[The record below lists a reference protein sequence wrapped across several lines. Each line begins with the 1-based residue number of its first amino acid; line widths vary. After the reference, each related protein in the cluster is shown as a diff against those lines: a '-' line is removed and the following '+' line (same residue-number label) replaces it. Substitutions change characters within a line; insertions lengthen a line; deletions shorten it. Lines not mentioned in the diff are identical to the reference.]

1 MCNMPIPKILHQMWI
16 GPKPAPTHL
25 MDTWRDKHPDF
36 EYIRWSE
43 SELQVRGFVSE
54 CSDQIDA
61 MSEIN
66 GKADIYRWEIL
77 YKYGGIFVDADSVC
91 VEPFD
96 ETFLARTAFAGFEN
110 ETIRKGLVATGTMG
124 FVPGYPLCRAAIDQI
139 RNDPIDDTKRAWYT
153 VGPGLLTRLLGV
165 GKYRDF
171 TVYPSFY
178 FIPVHF
184 TGMTYVG
191 HKRVYAHQIWG
202 NTKSLYD
209 KPAPLPLEFPSEP
222 TRWVSMLIPSYNTKR
237 EYIRECLESIRCQ
250 TGMFWIELVWINDG
264 SSSEATVELEQ
275 ELVRFQK
282 TTRFI
287 KVKYIRRDENI
298 GISRSLRQGILE
310 CSHELIFRMDSDDAM
325 LPDRL
330 KCQLEFMDSTP
341 DCVVCGTNIMT
352 FDGSKQTNHP
362 PVIRNTVPVHKS
374 DWFMNHPTLCLKRS
388 AVLAVGNYGEVENGH
403 EDRDLELKLLEKYG
417 VVYNIP
423 ECHLKYRLRN

>member
-1 MCNMPIPKILHQMWI
+1 MSIPRILHQIWI
-16 GPKPAPTHL
+16 GPKPAPIHL

-43 SELQVRGFVSE
+43 SELVKRGFVSE
-54 CSDQIDA
+54 CAEQIDA
-61 MSEIN
+61 MPEIN

-77 YKYGGIFVDADSVC
+77 HKYGGIFVDADSVC

-124 FVPGYPLCRAAIDQI
+124 FVPGYPLCRTAIDQT
-139 RNDPIDDTKRAWYT
+139 RGSPIDISRRAWYT
-153 VGPGLLTRLLGV
+153 VGPGLLTRLLGA

-184 TGMTYVG
+184 TGMTYIG

-209 KPAPLPLEFPSEP
+209 KPTPLPLEVPLEP
-222 TRWVSMLIPSYNTKR
+222 TRWVSMLVPSYNTKR
-237 EYIRECLESIRCQ
+237 EYVRECLESIRAQ
-250 TGMFWIELVWINDG
+250 NGAFQIELVWINDG
-264 SSSEATVELEQ
+264 STIEETVELEQ
-275 ELVRFQK
+275 ELVRFQR
-282 TTRFI
+282 TTRYI
-287 KVKYIRRDENI
+287 KVKYIRRDENY
-298 GISRSLRQGILE
+298 GISRSLRQGINE
-310 CSHELIFRMDSDDAM
+310 CSHEIVFRMDSDDVM
-325 LPDRL
+325 LPDRM
-330 KCQLEFMDSTP
+330 KFQLEFMDANP
-341 DCVVCGTNIMT
+341 DCVICGTNIVA
-352 FDGSKQTNHP
+352 FDGTTRTNHP
-362 PVIRNTVPVHKS
+362 QIIRSMDPKPN
-374 DWFMNHPTLCLKRS
+374 WFMNHPTLCLKRS
-388 AVLAVGNYGEVENGH
+388 AVLAVGNYGEIENGH

-423 ECHLKYRLRN
+423 ECLVKYRIRAG

>member
-1 MCNMPIPKILHQMWI
+1 MPIPKIIHQLWI
-16 GPKPAPTHL
+16 GPKPAPTDL

-54 CSDQIDA
+54 CQSQIDA
-61 MSEIN
+61 MPEIN

-77 YKYGGIFVDADSVC
+77 HKYGGIFVDADSVC

-139 RNDPIDDTKRAWYT
+139 RSSPIDTTKRAWYT
-153 VGPGLLTRLLGV
+153 VGPGLLTRLLGA

-184 TGMTYVG
+184 TGVSYIG

-209 KPAPLPLEFPSEP
+209 KLIPLPLELPPEP
-222 TRWVSMLIPSYNTKR
+222 TRWVSMLMPSYNTKR

-250 TGMFWIELVWINDG
+250 NGAFCIDLVWINDG
-264 SSSEATVELEQ
+264 SSIEATVELEQ
-275 ELVRFQK
+275 ELVRFQR
-282 TTRFI
+282 TARFI
-287 KVKYIRRDENI
+287 KVKYIRRDKNY
-298 GISRSLRQGILE
+298 GVSRSLRQGILE
-310 CSHELIFRMDSDDAM
+310 CSHELVFRMDSDDVM
-325 LPDRL
+325 MPDRM
-330 KCQLEFMDSTP
+330 KRQLEFIDNNP
-341 DCVVCGTNIMT
+341 DCVVCGTDIIT
-352 FDGSKQTNHP
+352 FDGTKWTNHP
-362 PVIRNTVPVHKS
+362 PVIRNKDAGLP

-388 AVLAVGNYGEVENGH
+388 AALAVGNYGEIENGH

-423 ECHLKYRLRN
+423 ERLVKYRLRV

>member
-1 MCNMPIPKILHQMWI
+1 
-16 GPKPAPTHL
+16 
-25 MDTWRDKHPDF
+25 
-36 EYIRWSE
+36 
-43 SELQVRGFVSE
+43 
-54 CSDQIDA
+54 

-77 YKYGGIFVDADSVC
+77 HKYGGIFVDADSIC

-139 RNDPIDDTKRAWYT
+139 RDSPIDVTKRAWFT
-153 VGPGLLTRLLGV
+153 VGPGLLTRLLGA
-165 GKYRDF
+165 GKYSDF

-178 FIPVHF
+178 FIPSHF
-184 TGMTYVG
+184 TGMTYLG

-209 KPAPLPLEFPSEP
+209 KPAPLSSELPAEP

-237 EYIRECLESIRCQ
+237 EYVRECLESIRCQ
-250 TGMFWIELVWINDG
+250 NGAFCIELVWINDG
-264 SSSEATVELEQ
+264 SSDETTVELEQ
-275 ELVRFQK
+275 ELVRFRR
-282 TTRFI
+282 TSRFI
-287 KVKYIRRDENI
+287 KVKYIRRDNNI
-298 GISRSLRQGILE
+298 GISGSLRQGILE
-310 CSHELIFRMDSDDAM
+310 CSHEIVFRMDSDDVM
-325 LPDRL
+325 LPDRM
-330 KCQLEFMDSTP
+330 KRQLEFIDTHP
-341 DCVVCGTNIMT
+341 DCVVCGTDIVT
-352 FDGSKQTNHP
+352 FDGTKWTNHP
-362 PVIRNTVPVHKS
+362 PIISNKDPDPKP

-417 VVYNIP
+417 VVYNIS
-423 ECHLKYRLRN
+423 ERLVKYRLRN

>member
-1 MCNMPIPKILHQMWI
+1 MPIPKIIHQIWI
-16 GPKPAPTHL
+16 GPKPAPTDL

-43 SELQVRGFVSE
+43 TELVERGFVSE
-54 CSDQIDA
+54 CQSQIDD
-61 MSEIN
+61 MPEIN

-77 YKYGGIFVDADSVC
+77 HKYGGIFVDADSVC

-124 FVPGYPLCRAAIDQI
+124 FVPGYPLCRTAIDQI
-139 RNDPIDDTKRAWYT
+139 SNSQIDTTRRAWYT
-153 VGPGLLTRLLGV
+153 VGPGLLTRLLGA

-184 TGMTYVG
+184 TGVSYIG

-209 KPAPLPLEFPSEP
+209 KPTPLALELPPEP

-237 EYIRECLESIRCQ
+237 EYVRECLESIRSQ
-250 TGMFWIELVWINDG
+250 NGAFYIELVWINDG
-264 SSSEATVELEQ
+264 SSTESTVELEQ
-275 ELVRFQK
+275 ELVRFQR
-282 TTRFI
+282 TSRFI
-287 KVKYIRRDENI
+287 KLKYIRRDTNY
-298 GISRSLRQGILE
+298 GVSRTLRQGINE
-310 CSHELIFRMDSDDAM
+310 CSHEIVFRMDSDDSM
-325 LPDRL
+325 MPDRM
-330 KCQLEFMDSTP
+330 KRQLEFMDSNL
-341 DCVVCGTNIMT
+341 DCVVCGTDIIT
-352 FDGSKQTNHP
+352 FDGTKGTNHP
-362 PVIRNTVPVHKS
+362 PIIRNKETDLP

-388 AVLAVGNYGEVENGH
+388 AVLAVGNYGEIENGH

-423 ECHLKYRLRN
+423 ERLVKYRFNSRQS

>member
-1 MCNMPIPKILHQMWI
+1 MPIPKIIHQIWI
-16 GPKPAPTHL
+16 GPKPSPTHL

-54 CSDQIDA
+54 CADQIDA
-61 MSEIN
+61 MPEIN

-77 YKYGGIFVDADSVC
+77 HKYGGIFVDADSVC

-139 RNDPIDDTKRAWYT
+139 RNEPIDVTKRAWFT
-153 VGPGLLTRLLGV
+153 VGPGLLTRLLGA
-165 GKYRDF
+165 GKHRDF

-178 FIPVHF
+178 FIPIHF
-184 TGMTYVG
+184 TGMTYLG
-191 HKRVYAHQIWG
+191 HKRVYAHKIWG

-209 KPAPLPLEFPSEP
+209 KPAPLLLEFPSEP

-237 EYIRECLESIRCQ
+237 EYLRECLESVRCQ
-250 TGMFWIELVWINDG
+250 NGAFCIELVWINDG
-264 SSSEATVELEQ
+264 SSDEATVELEQ
-275 ELVRFQK
+275 ELVRFQR
-282 TTRFI
+282 TSRFI
-287 KVKYIRRDENI
+287 KVKYIRRDNNI
-298 GISRSLRQGILE
+298 GISGSLRQGILE
-310 CSHELIFRMDSDDAM
+310 CSHEIVFRMDSDDVM
-325 LPDRL
+325 LPDRM
-330 KCQLEFMDSTP
+330 KRQLEFIDTHP
-341 DCVVCGTNIMT
+341 DCVVCGTDIIT
-352 FDGSKQTNHP
+352 FDGTKWTNHP
-362 PVIRNTVPVHKS
+362 PIISNKDPDPKP

-403 EDRDLELKLLEKYG
+403 EDRDLEIKLLEKYG
-417 VVYNIP
+417 AVYNIS
-423 ECHLKYRLRN
+423 ERLVKYRLRPV